1 MKRLKK
7 QGASQV
13 LRDIGG
19 ACMALADYIGKF
31 WTGAE
36 AVYGVIIAMTFTSVL
51 RGNPVVF
58 EQMLSTTIYTALAC
72 CIAWGIAD
80 GMFYS
85 WERGYII
92 KQENTII
99 RLSKSAEQSESAV
112 SLVEDELD
120 DTILRNV
127 PQEARLDLYHK
138 LVQYLSIVEE
148 RKKLSLRD
156 VATIIFGTLLISTVA
171 GLIVVVPF
179 FLMDSKLP
187 FFPTDDIETALKVS
201 NLLGILLLFVVGY
214 SRAFNKDLSSKIIS
228 GIDTSLIGII
238 ITGITIV
245 LGG

>member
-1 MKRLKK
+1 MPHRYI
-7 QGASQV
+7 
-13 LRDIGG
+13 RDIGEE
-19 ACMALADYIGKF
+19 CMTLADYIGKF

-36 AVYGVIIAMTFTSVL
+36 AIYGIIIAMTFTSVL
-51 RGNPVVF
+51 RGNPVIF

-92 KQENTII
+92 KRENAII
-99 RLSKSAEQSESAV
+99 RLSKSAGHSESAV
-112 SLVEDELD
+112 SLVGEELD

-127 PQEARLDLYHK
+127 PQENRLDLYQK

-148 RKKLSLRD
+148 RKKMSLRD
-156 VATIIFGTLLISTVA
+156 AATIILGTFLISTA
-171 GLIVVVPF
+171 TGFIVVVPF

-187 FFPTDDIETALKVS
+187 FFLAGDVETALKVS

-214 SRAFNKDLSSKIIS
+214 YRELNKDISSKIIS
-228 GIDTSLIGII
+228 GIGTSFIGII
-238 ITGITIV
+238 ITVITIF

>member
-1 MKRLKK
+1 
-7 QGASQV
+7 
-13 LRDIGG
+13 
-19 ACMALADYIGKF
+19 MALADYIGKF

-92 KQENTII
+92 KRENAII
-99 RLSKSAEQSESAV
+99 RLSKSAGQSESAV
-112 SLVEDELD
+112 SLAGDELD

-127 PQEARLDLYHK
+127 PQEERLEIYQK
-138 LVQYLSIVEE
+138 LVQYLSFVEE
-148 RKKLSLRD
+148 RKKMSLRD
-156 VATIIFGTLLISTVA
+156 AATIILGTLIISTVS
-171 GLIVVVPF
+171 GLIVVMPF
-179 FLMDSKLP
+179 FLMDSNLP
-187 FFPTDDIETALKVS
+187 FFVKEDIETALKIS

-214 SRAFNKDLSSKIIS
+214 YRAFSKDLSSKIIS
-228 GIDTSLIGII
+228 GIDTSFIGII
-238 ITGITIV
+238 ITVITIV